1 MKKFLIIAAA
11 TASVM
16 ALTVE
21 ANAWSRK
28 NTVTGPGGGT
38 VTHQSK
44 GHCDNASCSR
54 KGNITGPAGNS
65 VTYGG
70 STSCRDGVCTRSG
83 KVTGPGGR
91 SFTFRSTVSE

>member
-1 MKKFLIIAAA
+1 MKKFLVIA
-11 TASVM
+11 TATVSVM
-16 ALTVE
+16 ALTAD

-28 NTVTGPGGGT
+28 NTVTGPGGNT

-54 KGNITGPAGNS
+54 SGRITGPAGNS

-70 STSCRDGVCTRSG
+70 STSCHDGVCTRKG
-83 KVTGPGGR
+83 KITGPRGR
-91 SFTFRSTVSE
+91 TFKFRSTFAD